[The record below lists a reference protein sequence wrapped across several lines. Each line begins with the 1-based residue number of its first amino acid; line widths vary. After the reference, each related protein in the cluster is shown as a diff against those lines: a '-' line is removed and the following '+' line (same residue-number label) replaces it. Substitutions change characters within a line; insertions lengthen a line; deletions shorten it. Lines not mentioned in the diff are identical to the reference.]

1 MPDLTTSTRTFNR
14 FSRRRSRGQFLGD
27 EKCTAPPTQLGA
39 LRSNDF
45 LALVRKHRPWFV
57 PREAA
62 AYLHVSIRTLES
74 WRALGTGS
82 VFTKRKNGFIRYH
95 IDGVDAFMA
104 ADPD

>member
-1 MPDLTTSTRTFNR
+1 MYSAAHPAWCITKQR
-14 FSRRRSRGQFLGD
+14 
-27 EKCTAPPTQLGA
+27 
-39 LRSNDF
+39 F

-82 VFTKRKNGFIRYH
+82 AFTKRKNGFIRYH

-104 ADPD
+104 ADPH